1 MNRRI
6 VGVFVALLTLCLFGV
21 LLYCNG
27 LSRNFDNFYVSDEEW
42 SKILSEHSE
51 NRELDLS
58 SLKFNGYNL
67 NIAEDKAYYSIVDNG
82 WHDYNP
88 AISLHNNLKFAAH
101 GEKISPSSIEN
112 NTTVEIVIYN
122 DSEYRKLDL
131 VSTTLPILNIDFD
144 TTNGDAPQTREDE
157 FFRMSLFDNRK
168 KTVNRVIKSDGQAH
182 RRGNVSFGVD
192 KPNLSLKLT
201 QESVGE
207 NTRNNPLPLLGMN
220 ESDNW
225 ILSGMYYDY
234 EKVRDA
240 FAAKLWKDINKNSF
254 NVENAFEFRYVE
266 VIINGNYSGLY
277 LLGAKPS
284 PDSIASEIVDEDHP
298 DIMFKIEDN
307 DDIDKFVTDQTNTL
321 RNYKQETEVSESLAY
336 GVLKEYFKSV
346 FGSDNI
352 AIENATDMTN
362 AVDFHLF
369 ANVSQNADIPRGLPG
384 YKNAYISFKWDGER
398 YRAIFTPWDFD
409 IALGSSTLFQ
419 GYYNLTP
426 ETNVVLDID
435 SVAALRRNGS
445 DTADKMIQKRY
456 FELRQGALS
465 DTKIDETIDSLQVD
479 IFNSGAFRRNQE
491 RWESSQHS
499 DANIKLNDF
508 RTHIHQR
515 LSYLDGYYAWGDSEC
530 LHEAYAEIPNYITEY
545 LKSGILLAPDDPNY
559 YTKQTEVFVN
569 EEYTEEPAFW

>member
-6 VGVFVALLTLCLFGV
+6 VGVLIALLTLSLFGIV
-21 LLYCNG
+21 LYCNG
-27 LSRNFDNFYVSDEEW
+27 LSKSFSSFYVSDEEW
-42 SKILSEHSE
+42 SSIIASHSE
-51 NRELDLS
+51 NTELDIS

-67 NIAEDKAYYSIVDNG
+67 SFAEEKLYYSVVDNG
-82 WHDYNP
+82 WHDLDP
-88 AISLHNNLKFAAH
+88 VVSIANNYKLAVH
-101 GEKISPSSIEN
+101 GNKISRENIEN
-112 NTTVEIVIYN
+112 NIPVELLIYN
-122 DSEYRKLDL
+122 KSEFRKLEL
-131 VSTTLPILNIDFD
+131 ISTTLPILNISFD
-144 TTNGDAPQTREDE
+144 SANGYAPDTREDE
-157 FFRMSLFDNRK
+157 LFTMSLFDNRK
-168 KTVNRVIKSDGQAH
+168 KAVNRVIKSDGQAH

-284 PDSIASEIVDEDHP
+284 PDSIASEVIDEDHP

-321 RNYKQETEVSESLAY
+321 RNYKQETAVSESLAY

-465 DTKIDETIDSLQVD
+465 DTKIDETIDSLQAD
-479 IFNSGAFRRNQE
+479 IYNSGAFRRNQE
-491 RWESSQHS
+491 RWKSSQHS
-499 DANIKLNDF
+499 DVNIKLNDF

-545 LKSGILLAPDDPNY
+545 LNSGILLAPDDPNY
-559 YTKQTEVFVN
+559 YTKQTDAFTN
-569 EEYTEEPAFW
+569 ESVTEEPAFW